1 MAGLD
6 AARRFVEAKKC
17 MSLKRCMHC
26 SLSENKCMYLWRD
39 TGEILG
45 VVLVCATASKTCVA
59 RFKTKCAHVIELTH
73 VHRGNPFEAVL
84 GFVVGRVK
92 AKPMHRGNLSLCAC
106 D

>member
-1 MAGLD
+1 MQQEGSWKPKNACLLRD
-6 AARRFVEAKKC
+6 VCIAPF
-17 MSLKRCMHC
+17 LKTNACI
-26 SLSENKCMYLWRD
+26 S
-39 TGEILG
+39 GEILG

-106 D
+106 G